1 MNKDMVGNIR
11 PIIGVNGEAQSGKD
25 TVANMI
31 SYIIRNNRFRADY
44 RTWSIKWDKP
54 GMNKVDSS
62 IVHYGDFPK
71 DICSKVFNIPRDFFD
86 DIEYKERKYYLMDLG
101 VFVDINRIGEDYI
114 IANHNILATSPLAA
128 LLMTYDNKV
137 AITLR
142 TMMQYIGTEIG
153 RNRISENCWVTAT
166 INTAIDARSKHGY
179 CVIPDVRFANESDVI
194 RRQNNGYV
202 IKVVRDAAK
211 DNKSRNPNHVSEVFT
226 NVEYDFLIENNGN
239 KFQLFHKVL
248 NLVNDKIFSTSL
260 RGNNKD

>member
-62 IVHYGDFPK
+62 ITHFGDFPK

-101 VFVDINRIGEDYI
+101 VFVDINRIREDYI
-114 IANHNILATSPLAA
+114 IANHSILATSPLAA

-142 TMMQYIGTEIG
+142 TMMQYVGTEIG

-202 IKVVRDAAK
+202 IKVVRDIAK
-211 DNKSRNPNHVSEVFT
+211 DNKSRNPNHVNEVFT